1 MSEAICTPPDP
12 MTANAPP
19 LPRDARPANGTM
31 VTPTHDLARYNEGMS
46 QFLTASDSAEKAAR
60 FIFDWNEVNRKGRLT
75 PKNVTFFDETLRDG
89 LQNPS
94 VRDPSIEDKL
104 AILHLMEDLGIHEA
118 DIGLPG
124 SSKRAFDDCLR
135 LCQEVVACKMKIKI
149 ACAGRTVVGDITPMI
164 EVSQRAGIPIDVY
177 AFIGSS
183 PIRQYAESWDIE
195 LIARRSA
202 EAIDVAVKAGLPV
215 AYVTE
220 DTTRSRPEVLTALFR
235 TAIDHGA
242 TRLCLSDT
250 VGHATPDGVR
260 NLIQFTKSVIAGTGA
275 KEIGID
281 WHGHNDRG
289 LALENALWALE
300 FGADRV
306 HATGLGIGERVG
318 NAQMELVLL
327 NMKLLGQ
334 LEDQDLT
341 KLLEYC
347 TTIARAVGWDVPIN
361 YPMVGRDA
369 FRTATGV
376 HAAAIIK
383 AMAKG
388 DAWLADRIYSGVPA
402 EMIGRKQEI
411 CIGFMSGASNVS
423 YWLNERGIPVDDALV
438 AEILKAAK
446 GQNHIMTEPEVMSV
460 IERVKASR
468 A

>member
-1 MSEAICTPPDP
+1 MSGNA
-12 MTANAPP
+12 MT
-19 LPRDARPANGTM
+19 D
-31 VTPTHDLARYNEGMS
+31 
-46 QFLTASDSAEKAAR
+46 SDR
-60 FIFDWNEVNRKGRLT
+60 TGHLIYDWNEVERRGRLI
-75 PKNVTFFDETLRDG
+75 PKGVSFFDETLRDG

-94 VRDPSIEDKL
+94 VRDPSIDLKL
-104 AILHLMEDLGIHEA
+104 RILHLMEDLGIDEA

-124 SSKRAFDDCLR
+124 SSKRAFEDVLAMCK
-135 LCQEVVACKMKIKI
+135 EVVDCKMKIRI
-149 ACAGRTVVGDITPMI
+149 ACAGRTVVSDITPMI
-164 EVSQRAGIPIDVY
+164 EVSQRAGIPIEVY

-183 PIRQYAESWDIE
+183 PIRQFAEDWDAES
-195 LIARRSA
+195 IAKKSA

-220 DTTRSRPEVLTALFR
+220 DTTRSRPEVLSTLFK

-260 NLIQFTKSVIAGTGA
+260 NLIRFTQSIIAGTGA
-275 KEIGID
+275 KDIGID

-306 HATGLGIGERVG
+306 HATALGIGERVG

-327 NMKLLGQ
+327 NMKLLG
-334 LEDQDLT
+334 LLDRDLT
-341 KLLEYC
+341 KLMEYC
-347 TTIARAVGWDVPIN
+347 ATVAEAVGWNVALN
-361 YPMVGRDA
+361 YPLVGRDA

-383 AMAKG
+383 AMQKG

-402 EMIGRKQEI
+402 GMFGRKQEI
-411 CIGFMSGASNVS
+411 LIGFMSGASNVN
-423 YWLNERGIPVDDALV
+423 YYLRERGIEPDDALTK
-438 AEILKAAK
+438 EILTAAK
-446 GQNHIMTEPEVMSV
+446 GLDHIMTEPEVMTIV
-460 IERVKASR
+460 KRVR
-468 A
+468 GG